1 MPELSLICRMI
12 LIADSGSTKTD
23 WCILADSGN
32 HDIIS
37 TAGLNPFFQDT
48 EECLGVIQNELLP
61 EIRKV
66 DPTRIE
72 EVHFYGAG
80 CSSEDKC
87 AVLERAFQKV
97 FTNAVIRVDHDLL
110 GAARALCGHDPGVAA
125 ILGTGSNSCYYDGK
139 VIRRNITALGYIL
152 GDEGSGSY
160 IGKRLIKDYLDHEV
174 PALIRQKF
182 DAEFGYT
189 KDQLLDEVYMGDLPN
204 RFLASFAKWIIELK
218 GEESYAAEIVRDSL
232 TDFLNKHI
240 CKYDQHKDVALNVL
254 GTIGYL
260 NKDILEELCQT
271 KGIQLGKVIKSPIV
285 DLIHYHMPLVDR
297 AGS

>member
-1 MPELSLICRMI
+1 MI

-23 WCILADSGN
+23 WCISDDSGN
-32 HDIIS
+32 HEIIS
-37 TAGLNPFFQDT
+37 TIGLNPFFQDT

-61 EIRKV
+61 AIRKV
-66 DPTRIE
+66 DPTSIE
-72 EVHFYGAG
+72 DVHFYGAG

-97 FTNAVIRVDHDLL
+97 FTNALIRVDHDLL
-110 GAARALCGHDPGVAA
+110 GAARALCGHAPGVAA

-139 VIRRNITALGYIL
+139 DIKKNITALGYIL

-174 PALIRQKF
+174 PASIRKKF

-204 RFLASFAKWIIELK
+204 RFLASFAKWIMEMT
-218 GEESYAAEIVRDSL
+218 GEESYAKEIVRDSL
-232 TDFLNKHI
+232 MDFLNKHI
-240 CKYDQHKDVALNVL
+240 CKYDQHKDVPLNVL

-260 NKDILEELCQT
+260 NRETLKDLCKS
-271 KGIQLGKVIKSPIV
+271 KGIQLGKVIKSPIM
-285 DLIHYHMPLVDR
+285 DLIQYHMPMVDR
-297 AGS
+297 ADS